1 MAMCTPSNEAVRLN
15 GKTLENV
22 SVTENTGY
30 TTKQRTF
37 TRVKENTS
45 PLFISYKGH
54 ASIAIPDIS

>member
-1 MAMCTPSNEAVRLN
+1 MPAYEAVRLN

-37 TRVKENTS
+37 TRAKENAS

-54 ASIAIPDIS
+54 ASIVIPDIN